1 MQHYVP
7 LILIFRALGLNAISG
22 FIYFTNYDAEINSVN
37 DSFCTI
43 YHICLQFSDKRMI
56 FINPCFCDLDIRYNL
71 PRLQKVKL
79 VWTGHEAKYDF
90 YCKPRVAYAFYV
102 VKSLMSPCLI
112 FV

>member
-1 MQHYVP
+1 MAASVQ
-7 LILIFRALGLNAISG
+7 II
-22 FIYFTNYDAEINSVN
+22 IYDYNLEANVFFVN
-37 DSFCTI
+37 HVF
-43 YHICLQFSDKRMI
+43 YY
-56 FINPCFCDLDIRYNL
+56 LDIRCNL

-90 YCKPRVAYAFYV
+90 YGKPRVAYAFYV

>member
-1 MQHYVP
+1 MSASVQ
-7 LILIFRALGLNAISG
+7 IIR
-22 FIYFTNYDAEINSVN
+22 YDYNFS
-37 DSFCTI
+37 SF
-43 YHICLQFSDKRMI
+43 YY
-56 FINPCFCDLDIRYNL
+56 LDIRCNL

-90 YCKPRVAYAFYV
+90 YGKPRVAYAFYV

>member
-1 MQHYVP
+1 MAASVQ
-7 LILIFRALGLNAISG
+7 II
-22 FIYFTNYDAEINSVN
+22 IYDYNLETNV
-37 DSFCTI
+37 SFQS
-43 YHICLQFSDKRMI
+43 YYYY
-56 FINPCFCDLDIRYNL
+56 LDIIYDL

-90 YCKPRVAYAFYV
+90 YGKPRVAYAFYV

>member
-1 MQHYVP
+1 MAASVQIIIYDYN
-7 LILIFRALGLNAISG
+7 LEASRISELL
-22 FIYFTNYDAEINSVN
+22 FYY
-37 DSFCTI
+37 
-43 YHICLQFSDKRMI
+43 
-56 FINPCFCDLDIRYNL
+56 LDIRCNL

-90 YCKPRVAYAFYV
+90 YGKPRVAYAFYV

>member
-7 LILIFRALGLNAISG
+7 LILIFSALRLNAISG
-22 FIYFTNYDAEINSVN
+22 LFISIGIQFNSR
-37 DSFCTI
+37 S
-43 YHICLQFSDKRMI
+43 
-56 FINPCFCDLDIRYNL
+56 PCFCDLDIRYNL

-90 YCKPRVAYAFYV
+90 YGKPRVAYAFYV